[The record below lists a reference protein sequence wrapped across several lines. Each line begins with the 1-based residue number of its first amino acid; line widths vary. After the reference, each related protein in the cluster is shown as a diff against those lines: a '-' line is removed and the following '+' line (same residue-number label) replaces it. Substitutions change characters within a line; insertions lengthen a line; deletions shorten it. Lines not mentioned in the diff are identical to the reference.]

1 MPYLEVV
8 PDLSVAEGG
17 TKEVQQVSLFLP
29 PGELMKEKAESW
41 PGWPNRV
48 LPLSL
53 NSYLVFKERF
63 KDG

>member
-1 MPYLEVV
+1 
-8 PDLSVAEGG
+8 VAEGG